1 MLAARALSLFAL
13 ALLFLVGCKSADEL
27 YTEGQDLELRGG
39 YEAAAFRYADA
50 LEKEPNLQ
58 KARGRLLE
66 AGKLAA
72 ESYRA
77 RLADAEATGRWV
89 EAGDLY
95 LGLDRLV
102 GRAGEVGVAL
112 PLPAD
117 YAAQRRAGFEAAI
130 TTLLDEGSA
139 AVERGD
145 FSGAIQRYDRA
156 RRYAPTRDDE
166 TDLARASADA
176 YIAWAEADAAQ
187 GRFRSAYDRAGQAL
201 AFVPPGSA
209 AAAQIVRLQTEA
221 IELGSVRAAL
231 APLRNSAGRDL
242 PRGFLTALND
252 DLEIERWTRPPP
264 FVLVIEP
271 ALVRRAL
278 RDLGLDREPLRPR
291 EAADLGR
298 ALAVDA
304 VFAGEIERFRRD
316 AEEKKREERTA
327 RTKGGDRVTYLRIE
341 DEVTLSATVV
351 FEIVDVASR
360 RPVCEREVERSVQQ
374 RIVRGEYDGPLRT
387 LDLDRDERRLFDAD
401 EIAEREREVEDA
413 LVDQLTVHVAE
424 AAYACL
430 LQGVR

>member
-1 MLAARALSLFAL
+1 M
-13 ALLFLVGCKSADEL
+13 V
-27 YTEGQDLELRGG
+27 
-39 YEAAAFRYADA
+39 
-50 LEKEPNLQ
+50 
-58 KARGRLLE
+58 
-66 AGKLAA
+66 
-72 ESYRA
+72 
-77 RLADAEATGRWV
+77 
-89 EAGDLY
+89 
-95 LGLDRLV
+95 
-102 GRAGEVGVAL
+102 L
-112 PLPAD
+112 PLPD
-117 YAAQRRAGFEAAI
+117 GYAEQRRANFEAAI
-130 TTLLDEGSA
+130 TTLLDEGDA
-139 AVERGD
+139 EIGRGD
-145 FSGAIQRYDRA
+145 FASAIGKYDRA
-156 RRYAPTRDDE
+156 RRYEPTREDE
-166 TDLARASADA
+166 AALALASADA
-176 YIAWAEADAAQ
+176 YIAWSQAAAAR
-187 GRFRSAYDRAGQAL
+187 GEFRSAYDLAGQAL

-209 AAAQIVRLQTEA
+209 AGAQIRRLQTEA
-221 IELGSVRAAL
+221 IDLGSVRAAL

-242 PRGFLTALND
+242 PRGFLTTLND

-304 VFAGEIERFRRD
+304 VFAGEIERFRRV

-327 RTKGGDRVTYLRIE
+327 RTRSGDRATYLRIE
-341 DEVTLSATVV
+341 DEVTLSATVS

-360 RPVCEREVERSVQQ
+360 RPVCTRDVERSVQQ
-374 RIVRGEYDGPLRT
+374 RVVRGEYSGSLRT

-413 LVDQLTVHVAE
+413 LVDVLTVHVAE